1 MFFGGGIPGA
11 AFQTGG
17 GNGFHVY
24 TTGFG
29 PGMQFRAGRQRGGG
43 GGPAGQRPAQ
53 QRHDEPHANI
63 FNMLLQ
69 LLPVVLIAC
78 FSLFR
83 SGDQDTRGTMPGVNK
98 YFSLTVRHIGGCFCS
113 SPVRCHRPQHRFLTS
128 FALLTL
134 LVQGPVCESP

>member
-1 MFFGGGIPGA
+1 MFFGGGDIPGA
-11 AFQTGG
+11 AFRTGG

-43 GGPAGQRPAQ
+43 PAAQRPAAQ
-53 QRHDEPHANI
+53 QRDEPHANI
-63 FNMLLQ
+63 ANMLLQ

-78 FSLFR
+78 LSLFR

-98 YFSLTVRHIGGCFCS
+98 YFSLTVRRVTLSCCSHMAPPTKSFPHVTSICS
-113 SPVRCHRPQHRFLTS
+113 S
-128 FALLTL
+128 
-134 LVQGPVCESP
+134 